1 MLNVVIFLPLLT
13 GILILLIPRTR
24 PRLVRLLSLGGALL
38 DLALAVLLW
47 VGYGPAADVGAQRV
61 IPQPLAINSP
71 AAPLLQWRTRLDWI
85 PSIGASYDVAI
96 DGISLPLILLTALL
110 FALVMIYVLPEGYR
124 VKEHAFL
131 FLLMETGL
139 LGVFSAQD
147 LLLFYLFFEVALVPM
162 YFIIGIWGYERRRYA
177 AIKFFLYTR
186 AGSLAMLLSFLGLY
200 LSMDPHTFSLQA
212 IAEAEPL
219 SQDLVTAGLVLFGL
233 MLGFGVKLPIVPL
246 HNWLPDAHVE
256 APTEGSVVLAGL
268 LLKLGGYGMLR
279 VMLPAIP
286 EAVRQYGWILL
297 VIAVVSL
304 VYGALAALAQHDL
317 KRLVAYTSVNHM
329 GFVML
334 GVAVWGLS
342 MDPAV
347 RQLALNGATLQMA
360 SHGLLTGGM
369 FFMVGI
375 LQKRA
380 GTREMGRFQGLLEQ
394 VPVYSGLLGVL
405 AFGSLGLPGLSG
417 FIAEFQVI
425 GSTLPVSLIAAVL
438 ALFGIIITTGLYI
451 RVLINIVMGK
461 RPEDMPMFTDLE
473 RRELATVVPLALLSL
488 LIGVLPGLILPVIDA
503 TTRFLAGLPGG

>member
-1 MLNVVIFLPLLT
+1 MLNIVIFLPLFT
-13 GILILLIPRTR
+13 GLLILLVPRAY
-24 PRLVRLLSLGGALL
+24 PRLVRWLALVGALL
-38 DLALAVLLW
+38 NLALAFLLW
-47 VGYGPAADVGAQRV
+47 AGYRPGTEA
-61 IPQPLAINSP
+61 
-71 AAPLLQWRTRLDWI
+71 LQWRTLLTWI
-85 PSIGASYDVAI
+85 PNLGASYDVAV

-110 FALVMIYVLPEGYR
+110 FALVMVYVLPEGYR

-139 LGVFSAQD
+139 LGVFSAHD

-162 YFIIGIWGYERRRYA
+162 YFIIGIWGHERRRYA

-212 IAEAEPL
+212 IAEADPL
-219 SQDLVTAGLVLFGL
+219 SGAILARGMVLFGL
-233 MLGFGVKLPIVPL
+233 VLGFGVKLPAVPL

-268 LLKLGGYGMLR
+268 LLKLGGYGMVR
-279 VMLPAIP
+279 VMLPVVP

-297 VIAVVSL
+297 GIAVVSI

-329 GFVML
+329 GFVL
-334 GVAVWGLS
+334 LSVAAWGLS
-342 MDPAV
+342 TDPNV
-347 RQLALNGATLQMA
+347 QQLALNGATLQMV
-360 SHGLLTGGM
+360 SHGLLTGAL

-380 GTREMGRFQGLLEQ
+380 STREMGRFGGLLEHA
-394 VPVYSGLLGVL
+394 PVFSALLGLL

-425 GSTLPVSLIAAVL
+425 GSTLSVSLIAAVL
-438 ALFGIIITTGLYI
+438 ALFGIILTTGLYI
-451 RVLINIVMGK
+451 RVLINVVMGK
-461 RPEDMPMFTDLE
+461 RPEDMPFFADLE
-473 RRELATVVPLALLSL
+473 RRELVTILPLALLSV
-488 LIGVLPGLILPVIDA
+488 LIGLLPRVILPVIDA
-503 TTRFLAGLPGG
+503 TTRFLVRLPGS